1 MATETKRT
9 KILTQW
15 NTGLLEKLRVTQ
27 LTYAPP
33 FTVPEGSLPCSQEPV
48 VDRYPEPGESNPQ
61 SIKLSLKNAGF
72 KRSLA
77 SGVQHI
83 RKLAFLCRHVNHT
96 HVMSRPETSM
106 ECTKNLL
113 SHNWF

>member
-48 VDRYPEPGESNPQ
+48 EFRGLV
-61 SIKLSLKNAGF
+61 
-72 KRSLA
+72 
-77 SGVQHI
+77 
-83 RKLAFLCRHVNHT
+83 
-96 HVMSRPETSM
+96 
-106 ECTKNLL
+106 
-113 SHNWF
+113 